1 MLNAWNNYRFAGL
14 DMYICFFCEIYNEKE
29 KKIKTA
35 VPMYV
40 LFPIINGD
48 NASKFAS
55 PPSRQVLALM
65 TS

>member
-1 MLNAWNNYRFAGL
+1 MLNAWNNYGFAGL

-40 LFPIINGD
+40 LFPTINGD
-48 NASKFAS
+48 NASKF
-55 PPSRQVLALM
+55 
-65 TS
+65 